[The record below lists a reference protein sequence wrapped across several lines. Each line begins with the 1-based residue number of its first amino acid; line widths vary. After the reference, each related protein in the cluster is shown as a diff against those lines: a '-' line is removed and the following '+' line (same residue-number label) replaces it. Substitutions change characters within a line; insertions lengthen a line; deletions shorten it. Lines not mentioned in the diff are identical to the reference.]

1 MPYKG
6 KFQPKNPNKYIGN
19 PTNIIYRSL
28 WERRFMVFCDM
39 KDTVLEWG
47 SEEVIVPY
55 KSPIDN
61 RMHRYF
67 TDFLVKT
74 RNKDGIIE
82 TRLIEIKPKKQ
93 CSPPTKPQRKTK
105 RYLEEIKTWVIN
117 ESKWKA
123 AKEYAE
129 NRGWIFQIITEDTL
143 FAGKK
148 NAK

>member
-1 MPYKG
+1 
-6 KFQPKNPNKYIGN
+6 
-19 PTNIIYRSL
+19 
-28 WERRFMVFCDM
+28 MVFCDM

-67 TDFLVKT
+67 TDFLVKA